1 MTPPDSS
8 TLEIDEHLAR
18 LLAAYDQGIGE
29 ADAKAPTLGL
39 PSFAPPAAGER
50 LLGPLTPGAVNEGS
64 AGDALPD
71 PNGTHPHQP
80 VPAEPV
86 PTPPPPSTPPRIGR
100 FELRRQLGKGGCGI
114 VFLAFDPK
122 LQR

>member
-8 TLEIDEHLAR
+8 TLQIDEHLAR
-18 LLAAYDQGIGE
+18 LLAAYDQGIGD

-39 PSFAPPAAGER
+39 PSLAQPGPGER
-50 LLGPLTPGAVNEGS
+50 VLGPLAGGAVNEGS

-71 PNGTHPHQP
+71 PDRTRALVPEHPA
-80 VPAEPV
+80 PA
-86 PTPPPPSTPPRIGR
+86 PTPPPYSAAPRVGR